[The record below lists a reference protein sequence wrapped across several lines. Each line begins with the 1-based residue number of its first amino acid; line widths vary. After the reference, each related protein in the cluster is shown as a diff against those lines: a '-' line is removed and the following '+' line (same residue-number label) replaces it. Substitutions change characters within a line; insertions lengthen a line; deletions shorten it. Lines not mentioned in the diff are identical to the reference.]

1 MPKNPNAPGG
11 GNRQGPKVKSQGK
24 RGPITGKMSGSFGG
38 SQQPWGL
45 NHNTKSSGAGRNASG
60 SNWKKRPPNG

>member
-11 GNRQGPKVKSQGK
+11 GNRQGPKTSSQGK
-24 RGPITGKMSGSFGG
+24 RGPITGNAGPAAPSGK
-38 SQQPWGL
+38 PWGL
-45 NHNTKSSGAGRNASG
+45 NHNTKASGAGRNMSG